1 MKISAR
7 DLGDFWNAPGHFGKA
22 PTPDAH
28 QLAVF
33 VDLNSR
39 AIVLKFKRR
48 FSTVGFEDIVELL
61 GKLGKH
67 RQKRHEECDI
77 DPLKSRGSFRER
89 HRGDFSEVGKK
100 KSSAAHRFQIGS
112 QCAGNPFLN
121 EPVVEPDAEFI
132 VEKTKQDRT
141 LVRIS
146 PLDKLLQSSKFFPAG
161 ALAARF
167 GDFGEAVCDVFEP
180 ERNRGRIL
188 GCGDFRRFK
197 KSARPDIQCPRI
209 GNRERAAGQESDAV
223 TDFIRLKPLE
233 VFCSRDDLR
242 KPARRFFKLVAE
254 GGEFG
259 EVHGSHFSTPL
270 SGF

>member
-1 MKISAR
+1 MDALEAAHELLKRKRSPILPRRYDLPIEDEGISLKLSAR

-39 AIVLKFKRR
+39 PIVFKFKRR
-48 FSTVGFEDIVELL
+48 FSTVGFKDIVELL

-89 HRGDFSEVGKK
+89 HRGDFSQVGKK
-100 KSSAAHRFQIGS
+100 KSGAAHRFQIS
-112 QCAGNPFLN
+112 YRCAGNRLQD
-121 EPVVEPDAEFI
+121 EPVVEPEAEVV

-146 PLDKLLQSSKFFPAG
+146 PLDKLLQS
-161 ALAARF
+161 
-167 GDFGEAVCDVFEP
+167 
-180 ERNRGRIL
+180 
-188 GCGDFRRFK
+188 
-197 KSARPDIQCPRI
+197 
-209 GNRERAAGQESDAV
+209 
-223 TDFIRLKPLE
+223 
-233 VFCSRDDLR
+233 
-242 KPARRFFKLVAE
+242 
-254 GGEFG
+254 
-259 EVHGSHFSTPL
+259 
-270 SGF
+270 